1 MYLADTLNRAY
12 IKEHKQDVKRE
23 VVLEIERSEAET
35 EFELIQMIQYL
46 AVSTEKIAQIKE
58 ATKNDNE
65 LCALKQIIKTGWPE
79 SKEDVPKPIHLYY
92 TFREELTFQDGII
105 FKGER
110 IVVPQSVRNDMLSRI
125 HNGHVGIQG
134 CLRRAKESLYWP
146 RMYRDIE
153 NFVKNCESCNVYQN
167 EQVKEPL
174 TQHEIPDRP
183 WEKLS

>member
-1 MYLADTLNRAY
+1 
-12 IKEHKQDVKRE
+12 
-23 VVLEIERSEAET
+23 
-35 EFELIQMIQYL
+35 MIQYL
-46 AVSTEKIAQIKE
+46 AVSTEKIAQLKE

-134 CLRRAKESLYWP
+134 CLRRAKESLY
-146 RMYRDIE
+146 
-153 NFVKNCESCNVYQN
+153 
-167 EQVKEPL
+167 
-174 TQHEIPDRP
+174 
-183 WEKLS
+183 